1 MCRIDAPRPGDRC
14 SALKPSDGSVALDH
28 ARRHAKA
35 HVFDVDHTL
44 TARSTGTGFAR
55 AGLERGI
62 FRVRDL
68 VTLPLLYLRYRYGN
82 LDIRD
87 LTREVRSLA
96 GYRRLELAEV
106 AEYAFRSYGIR
117 ELLPGA
123 IDHLLACRAMGVPV
137 ILASTSLMVVL
148 EPYARYLELVDIV
161 SSRLEFLDGK
171 STGRIVGRP
180 CYAQEKALRMIA
192 RLSELSIDPRNAAFY
207 SDSYHDLP
215 SLRAVGY
222 PFAVNPDRRLRR
234 HAKAT
239 GRPIVSWPAGRSTDP
254 MRHRPR

>member
-1 MCRIDAPRPGDRC
+1 MERGHNIYRINASGLDDRRTAVNLAD
-14 SALKPSDGSVALDH
+14 SLVALAH

-44 TARSTGTGFAR
+44 TARSTGTGFVR
-55 AGLERGI
+55 AGLKRGI

-96 GYRRLELAEV
+96 GYSRLELTEV
-106 AEYAFRSYGIR
+106 AEYAFQSHGIH
-117 ELLPGA
+117 ELLPNA
-123 IDHLLACRAMGVPV
+123 VAHLLACRAMGVPV

-148 EPYARYLELVDIV
+148 EPYARHLELVHIV
-161 SSRLEFLDGK
+161 SSRLEFSHGE

-180 CYAQEKALRMIA
+180 CYAQEKALRMTA
-192 RLSELSIDPRNAAFY
+192 RLSELSIDPRDAAFY

-234 HAKAT
+234 YA
-239 GRPIVSWPAGRSTDP
+239 GRIGWPTVSWPAR
-254 MRHRPR
+254 